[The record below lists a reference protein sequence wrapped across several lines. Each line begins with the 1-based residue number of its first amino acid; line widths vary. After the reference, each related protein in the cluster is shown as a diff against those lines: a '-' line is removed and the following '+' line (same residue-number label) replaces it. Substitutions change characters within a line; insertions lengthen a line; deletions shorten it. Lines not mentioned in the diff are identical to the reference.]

1 MSDGVES
8 LPLSERIEVYRRRA
22 ARMLRLAR
30 HSESQG
36 IRLAY
41 LKLAAHWQDLI
52 VDLEQG
58 RTVKLVEIEKPAR
71 GEPNRRTG
79 EGPRSGESPIKL

>member
-1 MSDGVES
+1 VSDRVET

-52 VDLEQG
+52 VSLEQS
-58 RTVKLVEIEKPAR
+58 RAVKLEEIESPGR
-71 GEPNRRTG
+71 REPTRRTG
-79 EGPRSGESPIKL
+79 EEPRSSGSPIKL

>member
-1 MSDGVES
+1 MSNHVES

-22 ARMLRLAR
+22 ARMLRLAK

-58 RTVKLVEIEKPAR
+58 STVKPEEIEKL
-71 GEPNRRTG
+71 ERRDPGRLAG
-79 EGPRSGESPIKL
+79 EGPLCDGSPIKL

>member
-1 MSDGVES
+1 VFNVADRVES
-8 LPLSERIEVYRRRA
+8 LTLPERIEVYRERA

-30 HSESQG
+30 QCETAG
-36 IRLAY
+36 VRLAY

-58 RTVKLVEIEKPAR
+58 RSANQNGLGDADA
-71 GEPNRRTG
+71 GQ
-79 EGPRSGESPIKL
+79 PIATDRP